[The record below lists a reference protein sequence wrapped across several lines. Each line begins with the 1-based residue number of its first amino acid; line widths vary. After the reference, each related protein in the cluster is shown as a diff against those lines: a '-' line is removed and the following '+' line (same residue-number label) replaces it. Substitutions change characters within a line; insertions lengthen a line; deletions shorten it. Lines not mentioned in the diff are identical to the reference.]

1 MRDDRQRGRGVDGS
15 RRRVAVGELGGRRGR
30 VQAVDPGWP
39 QVGATLTYGIGD
51 WPLVLPGAARVTQC
65 WPSRALAPH
74 GDAPFGGIDVQVR
87 VDSASTGCTL
97 VMREDVVSGP
107 ASLVPAPLR
116 AAAIG
121 ARNAETLRR
130 LALLAEAPSP

>member
-1 MRDDRQRGRGVDGS
+1 M
-15 RRRVAVGELGGRRGR
+15 
-30 VQAVDPGWP
+30 
-39 QVGATLTYGIGD
+39 
-51 WPLVLPGAARVTQC
+51 TQC
-65 WPSRALAPH
+65 WPSRALALH
-74 GDAPFGGIDVQVR
+74 GDAPVGGIDVQVR
-87 VDSASTGCTL
+87 IDSASTGCTL

-121 ARNAETLRR
+121 ARNGETLRR